1 MNFAS
6 DNAAPIV
13 PEILAAIERANEGF
27 ALAYGNDQW
36 TRALER
42 RMSEVFERDVAM
54 FLVATGTAANAL
66 AVAHCSQPWS
76 SVLCFAEAHL
86 ATDEADAPE
95 FYGGGLKLALL
106 PGANGKLAPDTVKV
120 ALGKGRGV
128 PHSVIPG
135 VLSLSQST
143 ELGTVYRTD
152 QVRALAEVAHKGGL
166 LVHLDGARLGNAIAA
181 LGCTPAGATW
191 KAGVDVLSFGATK
204 CGALEAEAVVFFDP
218 KRAEGMPSRRKR
230 AGQLISKQRFM
241 AAQFDAFLPARPMDR
256 GRAIFCL
263 RTPLRHTV
271 TSSCASSL
279 RSRPPTPIWKNSWEL
294 RAEHDRRAALLT
306 FCHHRS
312 TIQCQTPHTS
322 PHRCKGG
329 FTDAPR
335 LARHPPACA
344 RHLCPC
350 TGGTGA
356 ICQ

>member
-27 ALAYGNDQW
+27 ALAYGNDPW

-42 RMSEVFERDVAM
+42 RMSEVFECDVAT

-86 ATDEADAPE
+86 ATDEAGAPE

-143 ELGTVYRTD
+143 ELGTVYRID
-152 QVRALAEVAHKGGL
+152 EVHALTEVAHKGGL

-181 LGCTPAGATW
+181 LGCTPAEATW

-241 AAQFDAFLPARPMDR
+241 AAQFDAFL
-256 GRAIFCL
+256 
-263 RTPLRHTV
+263 
-271 TSSCASSL
+271 
-279 RSRPPTPIWKNSWEL
+279 
-294 RAEHDRRAALLT
+294 HDGLWL
-306 FCHHRS
+306 
-312 TIQCQTPHTS
+312 
-322 PHRCKGG
+322 K
-329 FTDAPR
+329 
-335 LARHPPACA
+335 LARHSNAAAARLAKRLPEAGLRPVWPVEANEIFVVLPRAVDARLRAAGATYGSWSSDFLPADIAPA
-344 RHLCPC
+344 RDDKLVRLV
-350 TGGTGA
+350 TSFATTDADLEKFVGIARGT
-356 ICQ
+356 

>member
-86 ATDEADAPE
+86 ATDEAGAPE

-181 LGCTPAGATW
+181 LGCTPAEATW

-241 AAQFDAFLPARPMDR
+241 AAQFDAFL
-256 GRAIFCL
+256 
-263 RTPLRHTV
+263 
-271 TSSCASSL
+271 
-279 RSRPPTPIWKNSWEL
+279 
-294 RAEHDRRAALLT
+294 HDGLWL
-306 FCHHRS
+306 
-312 TIQCQTPHTS
+312 
-322 PHRCKGG
+322 K
-329 FTDAPR
+329 
-335 LARHPPACA
+335 LARHSNAAAARLAKRLPEAGLRSVWPVEANEVFVVLPSTADARLRAAGATYGSWSSDFLPADTAAAHGDKLVRLVTSFATTDADLEKFVGIA
-344 RHLCPC
+344 RE
-350 TGGTGA
+350 T
-356 ICQ
+356 